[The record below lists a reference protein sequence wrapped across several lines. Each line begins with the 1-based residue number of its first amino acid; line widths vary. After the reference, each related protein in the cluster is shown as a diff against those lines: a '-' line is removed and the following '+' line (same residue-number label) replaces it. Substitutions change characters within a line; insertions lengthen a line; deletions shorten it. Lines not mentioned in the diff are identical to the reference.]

1 MAAAV
6 ADYAPDPLEGKRPKS
21 GESWGLSLRPTEDVL
36 AGFGESKNGTV
47 LVGFGAE
54 EGEAGL
60 ERKRR
65 MLTEKNLDLVVFN
78 DVSRADI
85 GFDSPENEV
94 ILVSATGERTLPK
107 APKERIA
114 AEILDEVER
123 LLGGR

>member
-1 MAAAV
+1 
-6 ADYAPDPLEGKRPKS
+6 
-21 GESWGLSLRPTEDVL
+21 
-36 AGFGESKNGTV
+36 
-47 LVGFGAE
+47 
-54 EGEAGL
+54 
-60 ERKRR
+60 